1 MTTSSLTHKAVNKMD
16 IKQLIPQRS
25 PIIMIDELLCVNGD
39 EAQCQLTVRPDNFFI
54 DEDTLMAEPGLIE
67 HIAQS
72 ASAFAGY
79 RAVQA
84 GATEP
89 PVGYIGEVKNFHI
102 YRRPKIGDVL
112 VTTITMGPEVE
123 GITIIRGETKCGDEV
138 VADTTM
144 KIFVKE

>member
-1 MTTSSLTHKAVNKMD
+1 MD
-16 IKQLIPQRS
+16 ITQLIPQRS
-25 PIIMIDELLCVNGD
+25 PIVMIDELLCVNGD

-89 PVGYIGEVKNFHI
+89 PVGYIGEVKNFHL
-102 YRRPKIGDVL
+102 YHRPQIGDVL

>member
-1 MTTSSLTHKAVNKMD
+1 MD

-25 PIIMIDELLCVNGD
+25 PIVMIDELLCVNGD